1 MRSIGSRPFLLLVL
15 VGALVAATP
24 VTANAA
30 TIRRTW
36 TATFAGAATAGPS
49 ASGSAALVRN
59 WTGSG
64 TFSAKLQGFLPSKTY
79 AVVIYQGTC
88 AKPTAL
94 LRLPNLAT
102 DANGS
107 VTASS
112 AITVARMTPVWN
124 KASVGSIALRISSGA
139 DLHCA
144 VLTYPVATRVA
155 VPKLG
160 IDLPIVLQRGTAF
173 PYCNVAMYLTGL
185 SQPGEAGVT
194 FLYAHARTGMFLP
207 LLTASLVNNGAR
219 MIGMTV
225 NVWTSDDRLITYR
238 ITKVLR
244 HQYSLPDLWSIQSQQ
259 LWLQTSEGPYG
270 TYNKLMVVAVRV
282 SVTPA
287 SHADAHP
294 TPRPVVCG
302 LYG

>member
-1 MRSIGSRPFLLLVL
+1 MRSIVPRSLLLFAL

-24 VTANAA
+24 VTVAGA
-30 TIRRTW
+30 TIQRTW

-49 ASGSAALVRN
+49 ASGSASLVRY

-64 TFSAKLQGFLPSKTY
+64 TFSTHLAGLLPSATY
-79 AVVIYQGTC
+79 AVAIYQGTC
-88 AKPTAL
+88 AKPTVL
-94 LRLPNLAT
+94 LRLPNVAT
-102 DANGS
+102 DASGS
-107 VTASS
+107 AAATSS
-112 AITVARMTPVWN
+112 ITVARMTPVWN
-124 KASVGSIALRISSGA
+124 KASVGSIALRISSGG

-144 VLTYPVATRVA
+144 ALTYPVATRMA

-160 IDLPIVLQRGTAF
+160 IDLPIVLQRGNAF

-207 LLTASLVNNGAR
+207 LLNASLVNNGAR

-225 NVWTSDDRLITYR
+225 NMWTSDDRLITYR
-238 ITKVLR
+238 ITRVLR
-244 HQYSLPDLWSIQSQQ
+244 HQYSLPDLWSIHSQQ

-270 TYNKLMVVAVRV
+270 TYNKLMVVALPV
-282 SVTPA
+282 SVAAA
-287 SHADAHP
+287 SYADAHP
-294 TPRPVVCG
+294 TPQPLVCNK
-302 LYG
+302 Y

>member
-1 MRSIGSRPFLLLVL
+1 VRSIGARALLMFAL
-15 VGALVAATP
+15 VGALIAATP
-24 VTANAA
+24 VAANGA
-30 TIRRTW
+30 TIQRTW

-49 ASGSAALVRN
+49 AGGSGMLVRY
-59 WTGSG
+59 WSGSG
-64 TFSAKLQGFLPSKTY
+64 TFSAKFQGLLPSRTY
-79 AVVIYQGTC
+79 AEAIYQGTC
-88 AKPTAL
+88 AKPTVL

-124 KASVGSIALRISSGA
+124 KASVGPIALRISSGG

-160 IDLPIVLQRGTAF
+160 IDLPIVLQRGSAF

-207 LLTASLVNNGAR
+207 LLNASLFNNGAR

-238 ITKVLR
+238 ITRVLR
-244 HQYSLPDLWSIQSQQ
+244 HQYSLPDLWSIHSQQ

-270 TYNKLMVVAVRV
+270 TYNKLMVVAVPV

-294 TPRPVVCG
+294 TARPLVCSK
-302 LYG
+302 Y